1 MQMIMYVFGFVWYV
15 PLDENM
21 WVVCSLLTGIRM
33 ISIGSNL
40 SLIHSHSHSHSLFC
54 LVFLLFFFLFEM
66 LFGFSSIFYN
76 QIGHTDTTTHFL
88 LTLVLVPYTFNF
100 VVQISFQRMPKN
112 KTTESGRRHAFI
124 SFRERVDSIKIEPNK
139 RLDKRVHDEVESSH
153 LLTTLEHWNEL
164 NLSGT
169 FTDLSS
175 SIENYC
181 QSLPQVLHHKQRI
194 YEEIYQAIHKNDIH
208 SLQPSLELLSQ
219 FIHDLGPDFMPFYE
233 KTLGLLVEVVLMQSP
248 NDIQNNRN
256 TSNALNWIFTTLA
269 FAFKYLVKI
278 LTQDLH
284 PTFSGLFPLLTLTN
298 RSYIS
303 RFCAEALS
311 YLVRK
316 LNADVLRRFIHH
328 AIYDNVETVE
338 SNEHYLESLKI
349 LFSES
354 MKSTR
359 GSFHTKSKTILTILM
374 ECIISEI
381 KQEYQP
387 QVTSLVSD
395 ILLDVL
401 HHGEQNSCQEFYKL
415 VSGAVSDV
423 VQSSCSDLTLLMS
436 SQLLSSLCFVDSG
449 RKVSD
454 WSCVLDVV
462 DEILEVV
469 KNIQDPSIELT
480 ELLVYMMSIIFR
492 NVSIPSLM
500 SRHRRYLDAMY
511 NLNQGL
517 SFLPFAYAG
526 LTVAGEKL
534 KNFGITKYIQTYINN
549 ANTVEK
555 MQRVVLFLEKQGKR
569 FNFTIPDQLL
579 DAQTQHI
586 AADLEL
592 DGFEDIYWRLLL
604 VKHSTGKSFDVSIL
618 VQLAKTAPDSII
630 GREVVTLAIELLAPK
645 LEKSSPIAQ
654 DLTLFILERFDK
666 FSRSLNFLPA
676 MTQFI
681 KIVDDPQIFLDP
693 ALVCLLLPSHDT
705 RSHAIDLIE
714 SILAIQQIPTSPVF
728 QQIKLIEQIPLTID
742 TGRDIMLRVRN
753 LGTEL
758 LKQVKPT
765 QFDKITTVNFL
776 FGLLSNKFQ
785 PSWKAV
791 FEAIPLI
798 ASTCKSEI
806 WKCSFEFLLMDYQSR
821 DDLEEMLPGVDSNL
835 ILWQPKNY
843 RLHQNFEQFENNYL
857 VYFRSI
863 ENSIN
868 GLAKSSF
875 QQNEFEGLVRTN
887 TLQALQNA
895 PSVVDVSKLVDF
907 LLDANQHMIYQKWSK
922 NDKNEYLTLLS
933 KVKNLR
939 KISGSENLFNYMLDL
954 LTSTYTKVQQL
965 ALDVIFAFNDQIIN
979 KHRDVLRNFLDDV
992 TFSDELSKFTS
1003 IDCPI
1008 EYNDKQHIMPLV
1020 IRILFGKFQGKLA
1033 SKSKQGGKNAVLLSL
1048 PSFSDEE
1055 IASFIGIGASKL
1067 NYKDYFGK
1075 RMSTAGLGFD
1085 YGELKK
1091 ITGFISLLQQVYE
1104 VFKKNHASV
1113 LATTIEPL
1121 LYSLL
1126 CAQNR
1131 IDCESDEEDP
1141 VSDKMARHIR
1151 LSGMRSLKELFHIL
1165 GPEFDWTPYV
1175 GVVTNELIAPRL
1187 PKFANE
1193 NLQQPLAVLSLMCFW
1208 IRLPNTLPFLFASDF
1223 DAVKSILSLLEKQD
1237 AKESVI
1243 SVVLDFAVTALEK
1256 RNDTEE
1262 SYFTL
1267 LAIVVDSL
1275 LQTLS
1280 SIINRITNPE
1290 VGSKVIKTLLL
1301 MIQGDYIDTKE
1312 TKSALIQSLTF
1323 ALERNNQQIDVND
1336 KSNIL
1341 VALSSLLAS
1350 YECSFEKI
1358 LPLYQACSKLLRVI
1372 STKDVRETLATL
1384 FGVLGSKFERL
1395 QIVSQVVIG
1404 LNAYISRMGEYDFE
1418 NRLDA
1423 YRLVNEELYLS
1434 LDPIQWSPLLSN
1446 ALFNINDPTELAIR
1460 VNAGYLLKRFV
1471 DCYTSKPSAGEAQPY
1486 IHLLKD
1492 MILPLV
1498 RIGIRKENEDV
1509 QNEYVAVLEYIIKH
1523 DKYFPDLRDLQV
1535 LIGTEDDEELQFFR
1549 NINHI
1554 QLHLRQRSIR
1564 RLSTVA
1570 DSINGSNVSHYIL
1583 PLLERYTISNEERYR
1598 NIGLEALESIKILV
1612 RSISWNQYK
1621 AIFKRYL
1628 AGLKMDS
1635 EVLRQRVNLVV
1646 AISAVLKD
1654 HKDDG
1659 TLLNVGSQDDI
1670 DGFLQTEVL
1679 PQITKILQVRDDD
1692 TIVARA
1698 PLAEA
1703 AINLILSLSDDKVEG
1718 ALPSVLTSLCQVMR
1732 SRSEELRDAVRK
1744 TLGKITVA
1752 LGANY
1757 FSFIVRELKTAL
1769 SRGSQIHVL
1778 SYTVHYLLQCLAH
1791 VLQHGDLN
1799 ESISLTIDI
1808 AMEDIFGAAGQEKDA
1823 DGYTSK
1829 MKEVK
1834 FKKSFDTCE
1843 ILASNISLD
1852 HFGELINP
1860 IKLLLQ
1866 ETINHKVQV
1875 QLDEVLRK
1883 LSLGLNH
1890 NTEASNQAILH
1901 LCFEI
1906 FSMSNEADPN
1916 QKITKLSE
1924 SEQHFLTTLSRKT
1937 KSHVDRLPYRQTMQ
1951 KLSLEL
1957 LRTAISRHENLLL
1970 TSNLNGFVPLLA
1982 TAINSEAEGVVLA
1995 SLKVLIIVV
2004 RLPFDEESQG
2014 ILKSCVRK
2022 ALVLIKDSP
2031 TTNLDVCQAALKF
2044 LATTIKHN
2052 PTVVIK
2058 DSAISYVLTRVQP
2071 DLEEPNRQGLAF
2083 QFLKAVVSQHLLL
2096 PEIYDVMDS
2105 VAKLMIVNHSKEIRD
2120 MSRSIYFQF
2129 LMEYDQGKGK
2139 LEKLFK
2145 FLVNNLTYPTE
2156 EGRQSVMELIHLII
2170 LKAGPELLDKLASS
2184 FFIALAN
2191 ILVSDDSSRS
2201 REMAN
2206 VLLTSMMKKLSEV
2219 DFIEK
2224 YCTAWLQQSSNVLL
2238 KRCGFQVYK
2247 MLTTVFGMKVYP
2259 SLNKLALEN
2268 ISKILADSK
2277 FNEEG
2282 NSVDWELVYSSLSVF
2297 GAIVS
2302 CLKDQIYEQKY
2313 ISLWDSVI
2321 DCLLYPHSWIRLIT
2335 CRLVSVLL
2343 SNLDK
2348 SKLDNSKLEL
2358 IATKLIHQLRTPSL
2372 SDELGTMC
2380 IKNLTFIAVKWE
2392 DTRAQ
2397 LKTGDG
2403 DEMQYAN
2410 DFLIKRVCGIIKQ
2423 ENQTSLAKKIS
2434 IKFLILFIQ
2443 LTKEDRMIEVSEKI
2457 IDSLYNF
2464 TDEEYSR
2471 SLSDEELINISLQAL
2486 NMVQEKI
2493 GTTEYTRLFA
2503 KIRHQVDTRRKSR
2516 KAKRSQMAV
2525 TAPDIAA
2532 KRKFK
2537 KHERVREKRKHE
2549 KDENGY
2555 YKPKKKRVR

>member
-1 MQMIMYVFGFVWYV
+1 
-15 PLDENM
+15 
-21 WVVCSLLTGIRM
+21 
-33 ISIGSNL
+33 
-40 SLIHSHSHSHSLFC
+40 
-54 LVFLLFFFLFEM
+54 
-66 LFGFSSIFYN
+66 
-76 QIGHTDTTTHFL
+76 
-88 LTLVLVPYTFNF
+88 
-100 VVQISFQRMPKN
+100 MPK
-112 KTTESGRRHAFI
+112 KRTTESGRRHAFV

-169 FTDLSS
+169 FTELSS

-181 QSLPQVLHHKQRI
+181 QSLPQVLHHKQEI
-194 YEEIYQAIHKNDIH
+194 YDSIYQAIHKNDIH

-219 FIHDLGPDFMPFYE
+219 FIHDLGPDFLPFYE
-233 KTLGLLVEVVLMQSP
+233 KTLQLLVDVVLMQSP

-269 FAFKYLVKI
+269 FAFKYLVKT
-278 LTQDLH
+278 LTQDLQ
-284 PTFSGLFPLLTLTN
+284 PTFSGLLPLLTLHN
-298 RSYIS
+298 RAYIS

-316 LNADVLRRFIHH
+316 SSADVLRKFIHY
-328 AIYDNVETVE
+328 AIYEHMEEVA
-338 SNEHYLESLKI
+338 SNYHYLESLKV

-374 ECIISEI
+374 ECIVSEI
-381 KQEYQP
+381 KEEYQP

-401 HHGEQNSCQEFYKL
+401 HHGEQDACQDFYKL
-415 VSGAVSDV
+415 VSGAVHDII
-423 VQSSCSDLTLLMS
+423 QTTQDDLTLLMS
-436 SQLLSSLCFVDSG
+436 SQLLSTLCFVDSG
-449 RKVSD
+449 RKVTD

-462 DEILEVV
+462 DEILVAT
-469 KNIQDPSIELT
+469 KNLQKSSLELN
-480 ELLVYMMSIIFR
+480 ESLVYLMTIIFR
-492 NVSIPSLM
+492 NVDIQTLM
-500 SRHRRYLDAMY
+500 SRHKRYFDAMY
-511 NLNQGL
+511 DLNHGL
-517 SFLPFAYAG
+517 CFLPFAYAG
-526 LTVAGEKL
+526 LAIAGEKM
-534 KNFGITKYIQTYINN
+534 KNFGIFKQIQVYINN
-549 ANTVEK
+549 SNTVEK
-555 MQRVVLFLEKQGKR
+555 LQSVVLFLEKQGVQGQS
-569 FNFTIPDQLL
+569 NFTIPDHIL
-579 DAQTQHI
+579 DTQSQHI
-586 AADLEL
+586 VQDLESANYQN
-592 DGFEDIYWRLLL
+592 IYWRLLV
-604 VKHSTGKSFDVSIL
+604 VKHTARRTLDESIL
-618 VQLAKTAPDSII
+618 IQLVNRAPDSVV
-630 GREVVTLAIELLAPK
+630 GREVVSLAVELLAPQ
-645 LEKSSPIAQ
+645 LEKSSSIAQ
-654 DLTLFILERFDK
+654 ELTLLILDQFEK

-681 KIVDDPQIFLDP
+681 KVVDVPQKFMDS
-693 ALVCLLLPSHDT
+693 ALECLLLPSHDT

-714 SILAIQQIPTSPVF
+714 SILTIEQQPISPIF
-728 QQIKLIEQIPLTID
+728 SQIKLIEQIPLTID
-742 TGRDIMLRVRN
+742 TGRDIMLRVRS
-753 LGTEL
+753 LGIEL
-758 LKQVKPT
+758 SKEINPT
-765 QFDKITTVNFL
+765 KFDKTATVNFL

-791 FEAIPLI
+791 LEAVPLI

-806 WKCSFEFLLMDYQSR
+806 WKNSFEFLVMEYESR
-821 DDLEEMLPGVDSNL
+821 DELHEFSSEVASNL
-835 ILWQPKNY
+835 IQWQPKNY

-857 VYFRSI
+857 VYFRNIDRSI
-863 ENSIN
+863 D
-868 GLAKSSF
+868 GLAQSAY
-875 QQNEFEGLVRTN
+875 QQNEFETLIRSN
-887 TLQALQNA
+887 TLQALQSA
-895 PSVVDVSKLVDF
+895 PFVVDAPKLAGF
-907 LLDANQHMIYQKWSK
+907 LLDDKQHLVYQKWSK
-922 NDKNEYLTLLS
+922 NDKNEYLALLS
-933 KVKNLR
+933 KVKGLK
-939 KISGSENLFNYMLDL
+939 KITDSENVFNFMLDL

-965 ALDVIFAFNDQIIN
+965 SLDVIFSFNDPTIN
-979 KHRDVLRNFLDDV
+979 KHRDVLKNLLDDV

-1003 IDCPI
+1003 VDCPI
-1008 EYNDKQHIMPLV
+1008 ESEDKEHIMPLV
-1020 IRILFGKFQGKLA
+1020 IRILFGKFQGKPA

-1048 PSFSDEE
+1048 PSFDDNE
-1055 IASFIGIGASKL
+1055 IASFIDIGASKI
-1067 NYKDYFGK
+1067 NYRDYFEK
-1075 RMSTAGLGFD
+1075 RMPTVSLGLD
-1085 YGELKK
+1085 NSELKK
-1091 ITGFISLLQQVYE
+1091 ITGFINLLQQVYE
-1104 VFKKNHASV
+1104 VFRKNHASV

-1121 LYSLL
+1121 IYSLL

-1131 IDCESDEEDP
+1131 VDCGVDGEDP
-1141 VSDKMARHIR
+1141 VSDKMARNIR
-1151 LSGMRSLKELFHIL
+1151 SSGMRSLKELFQIL
-1165 GPEFDWTPYV
+1165 GPQFDWAPYV
-1175 GVVTNELIAPRL
+1175 GVVSNDLIAPRL

-1193 NLQQPLAVLSLMCFW
+1193 NLQQPSAVLLLMCFW
-1208 IRLPNTLPFLFASDF
+1208 IQSPNTLPFLFANDF
-1223 DAVKSILSLLEKQD
+1223 DAVKAILSLLEKSD

-1243 SVVLDFAVTALEK
+1243 SIVLDFAVTALEK
-1256 RNDTEE
+1256 RSDSEE

-1275 LQTLS
+1275 LHTLS
-1280 SIINRITNPE
+1280 STINRILDPE
-1290 VGSKVIKTLLL
+1290 VGSKAIKTLLL

-1323 ALERNNQQIDVND
+1323 ALERNNQQIDVSD

-1341 VALSSLLAS
+1341 VALSSLMAS
-1350 YECSFEKI
+1350 YDCTFEEI
-1358 LPLYQACSKLLRVI
+1358 LPLYHACSKLLRVI
-1372 STKDVRETLATL
+1372 STKEVRETLATL
-1384 FGVLGSKFERL
+1384 FGVLGTKFEQL
-1395 QIVSQVVIG
+1395 SVVARVIIG
-1404 LNAYISRMGEYDFE
+1404 LNAYTSRMNEYDFE
-1418 NRLDA
+1418 KRLDA
-1423 YRLVNEELYLS
+1423 YRLVNEELFLEF
-1434 LDPIQWSPLLSN
+1434 DPTQWMPLISN

-1471 DCYTSKPSAGEAQPY
+1471 DCYTSKSSIDEALPY

-1492 MILPLV
+1492 TILPIV
-1498 RIGIRKENEDV
+1498 RIGIRKDNEDV
-1509 QNEYVAVLEYIIKH
+1509 QNEYIAVLEYIVKN
-1523 DKYFPDLRDLQV
+1523 DKYYPDLKDLQV
-1535 LIGTEDDEELQFFR
+1535 LIGDEDEEESQFFR

-1554 QLHLRQRSIR
+1554 QLHLRQKSIR
-1564 RLSTVA
+1564 RLSTFA
-1570 DSINGSNVSHYIL
+1570 DSLNGSNVSHYLL
-1583 PLLERYTISNEERYR
+1583 PLLEKYAISKEEKYR
-1598 NIGLEALESIKILV
+1598 NIGLEALESIKILI
-1612 RSISWNQYK
+1612 RSINWNQFK
-1621 AIFKRYL
+1621 AILKRYL

-1646 AISAVLKD
+1646 AISSVLKD
-1654 HKDDG
+1654 HKDNG
-1659 TLLNVGSQDDI
+1659 TLASNLASQEDI
-1670 DGFLQTEVL
+1670 DGFLQIDVL

-1703 AINLILSLSDDKVEG
+1703 AINLILSLSDDKIEG

-1744 TLGKITVA
+1744 TLGKITIA

-1757 FSFIVRELKTAL
+1757 FSFIVKELKTAL

-1778 SYTVHYLLQCLAH
+1778 SFTVHYLLQCLAN
-1791 VLQHGDLN
+1791 VLKHGDLN
-1799 ESISLTIDI
+1799 ESISLTIEI

-1843 ILASNISLD
+1843 ILASNISLN

-1890 NTEASNQAILH
+1890 NIEASNQSILH
-1901 LCFEI
+1901 LCYEI
-1906 FSMSNEADPN
+1906 FIMSGEADPN
-1916 QKITKLSE
+1916 QKVTKISE
-1924 SEQHFLTTLSRKT
+1924 SEQHFLTTLNRKA
-1937 KSHVDRLPYRQTMQ
+1937 KSHVDRSIYKQTMQ

-1970 TSNLNGFVPLLA
+1970 TSNLRGFVPLLA
-1982 TAINSEAEGVVLA
+1982 TGVNSEGEGVVLA
-1995 SLKVLIIVV
+1995 SLRVLTIII
-2004 RLPFDEESQG
+2004 RLPFDEEVQG
-2014 ILKSCVRK
+2014 VLKSCVRK
-2022 ALVLIKDSP
+2022 ALLLIKDSP
-2031 TTNLDVCQAALKF
+2031 TTNSDVCQAALKF

-2052 PTVVIK
+2052 PKVVLK
-2058 DSAISYVLTRVQP
+2058 DSAISYVLTRIQP

-2083 QFLKAVVSQHLLL
+2083 QFLKAIVAQHLLL

-2139 LEKLFK
+2139 LEKSFK

-2170 LKAGPELLDKLASS
+2170 LKAGPELLEKLASS

-2206 VLLTSMMKKLSEV
+2206 VLLTSMMKKLNSV

-2247 MLTTVFGMKVYP
+2247 MLISVFGMKQFP
-2259 SLNKLALEN
+2259 SLNKLVLEN
-2268 ISKILADSK
+2268 ISKILSDSK
-2277 FNEEG
+2277 FSEEG
-2282 NSVDWELVYSSLSVF
+2282 NSVDWELTYSSLSVF

-2302 CLKDQIYEQKY
+2302 CVKDQIYEQKY
-2313 ISLWDSVI
+2313 VSLWDLVI

-2348 SKLDNSKLEL
+2348 SKLDNDKMEL

-2372 SDELGTMC
+2372 SDELGTLC
-2380 IKNLTFIAVKWE
+2380 IKNLAFIAVKWE
-2392 DTRAQ
+2392 EASAE
-2397 LKTGDG
+2397 LKNGDDG
-2403 DEMQYAN
+2403 EMQYAN

-2423 ENQTSLAKKIS
+2423 ENQSTIAKKMT

-2464 TDEEYSR
+2464 TDEEYCR
-2471 SLSDEELINISLQAL
+2471 SLSDDELTNMSLQAL
-2486 NMVQEKI
+2486 NMVKEKI

-2503 KIRHQVDTRRKSR
+2503 KVRQQVDTRRKSR

-2555 YKPKKKRVR
+2555 YRPKKKRVR

>member
-1 MQMIMYVFGFVWYV
+1 
-15 PLDENM
+15 
-21 WVVCSLLTGIRM
+21 
-33 ISIGSNL
+33 
-40 SLIHSHSHSHSLFC
+40 
-54 LVFLLFFFLFEM
+54 
-66 LFGFSSIFYN
+66 
-76 QIGHTDTTTHFL
+76 
-88 LTLVLVPYTFNF
+88 
-100 VVQISFQRMPKN
+100 MPKN
-112 KTTESGRRHAFI
+112 RTTESGRRHAFI
-124 SFRERVDSIKIEPNK
+124 SFRDRVDSIKIEPNK

-164 NLSGT
+164 NLSET
-169 FTDLSS
+169 YTDLSL

-181 QSLPQVLHHKQRI
+181 QSLPQVLHHKQKI
-194 YEEIYQAIHKNDIH
+194 YDAIYQAIQKNDIH
-208 SLQPSLELLSQ
+208 SLQACLELLSQ

-233 KTLGLLVEVVLMQSP
+233 RTLKLLVEVVLMQTP
-248 NDIQNNRN
+248 NDVQNNRN

-269 FAFKYLVKI
+269 FAFKYLVKT
-278 LTQDLH
+278 LTQDLQT
-284 PTFSGLFPLLTLTN
+284 TFSGLFPLLTLRN
-298 RSYIS
+298 KDYIS

-316 LNADVLRRFIHH
+316 SSADTLRKFIHY
-328 AIYDNVETVE
+328 AIYENIDNVV
-338 SNEHYLESLKI
+338 SNEQYLESLKV

-354 MKSTR
+354 MKSAR
-359 GSFHTKSKTILTILM
+359 GSFHTKSKTILSILM
-374 ECIISEI
+374 EGIISEV
-381 KQEYQP
+381 KEEYQP

-401 HHGEQNSCQEFYKL
+401 HHGEQDACEGFYKL
-415 VSGAVSDV
+415 VSGAVSEIIK
-423 VQSSCSDLTLLMS
+423 SNSSDLTLLMS
-436 SQLLSSLCFVDSG
+436 CQLLSTLCFADSG
-449 RKVSD
+449 RKVGD
-454 WSCVLDVV
+454 WSCVLNVA
-462 DEILEVV
+462 DEILEAAM
-469 KNIQDPSIELT
+469 KLPDTSIELNESLIYLMT
-480 ELLVYMMSIIFR
+480 IIFR
-492 NVSIPSLM
+492 NVDIQTLM
-500 SRHRRYLDAMY
+500 SRHKKYFDAMY
-511 NLNQGL
+511 NLNYGM
-517 SFLPFAYAG
+517 SFVPFVHAG
-526 LTVAGEKL
+526 LAVSGEKL
-534 KNFGITKYIQTYINN
+534 KNFGIVKHIQTFINN
-549 ANTVEK
+549 ANTEEK
-555 MQRVVLFLEKQGKR
+555 LQLAVLFLEKQKPYGQL
-569 FNFTIPDQLL
+569 NLTIPDNILETQAHGIVQSL
-579 DAQTQHI
+579 DAGDYKN
-586 AADLEL
+586 A
-592 DGFEDIYWRLLL
+592 YWRLLV
-604 VKHSTGKSFDVSIL
+604 VKHTTKKVIDASVLI
-618 VQLAKTAPDSII
+618 QLIKDAPDSTI
-630 GREVVTLAIELLAPK
+630 GREVVSLAIELLAPQ
-645 LEKSSPIAQ
+645 LEKSSSVTQ
-654 DLTLFILERFDK
+654 ELTLFILESFDR

-681 KIVDDPQIFLDP
+681 KVVDVPEKFMEP
-693 ALVCLLLPSHDT
+693 ALECLFLPNHDT

-714 SILAIQQIPTSPVF
+714 SIHKIEQIPISPIF
-728 QQIKLIEQIPLTID
+728 SQIKLIEQIPLTID

-758 LKQVKPT
+758 SKEVKPS
-765 QFDKITTVNFL
+765 QFDKTATVNFL

-791 FEAIPLI
+791 LDTIPLI
-798 ASTCKSEI
+798 ASTCKTEI
-806 WKCSFEFLLMDYQSR
+806 WNNAMKFLTMDYEQRESSHE
-821 DDLEEMLPGVDSNL
+821 LFSQVSSNL
-835 ILWQPKNY
+835 ISWQPKNY
-843 RLHQNFEQFENNYL
+843 RLYQNFQHFENNYL
-857 VYFRSI
+857 GYFRDTGKSI
-863 ENSIN
+863 DD
-868 GLAKSSF
+868 LAQLAF
-875 QQNEFEGLVRTN
+875 QQNEFEGLIRSN
-887 TLQALQNA
+887 TIHALQSA
-895 PSVVDVSKLVDF
+895 PSIVDATQLTAF
-907 LLDANQHMIYQKWSK
+907 LLDDNQHNIYQRWSK
-922 NDKNEYLTLLS
+922 TDKNDYLALLS
-933 KVKNLR
+933 KVKGLK
-939 KISGSENLFNYMLDL
+939 KIEKSEDFFNYMMDL

-965 ALDVIFAFNDQIIN
+965 SLDVILAFHDPIIN
-979 KHRDVLRNFLDDV
+979 KHRDVLKNMLDDV

-1003 IDCPI
+1003 VDCPI
-1008 EYNDKQHIMPLV
+1008 ESEDKEHIMPLV

-1048 PSFSDEE
+1048 PNFQDNE
-1055 IASFIGIGASKL
+1055 IALFIEIGANKI
-1067 NYKDYFGK
+1067 NYKDYFEK
-1075 RMSTAGLGFD
+1075 RVSMASLGFD
-1085 YGELKK
+1085 NGELKK
-1091 ITGFISLLQQVYE
+1091 ITGFINLIQQIYD
-1104 VFKKNHASV
+1104 VFKKNHVSV

-1121 LYSLL
+1121 IYSLL

-1131 IDCESDEEDP
+1131 IDCGMDGEDL
-1141 VSDKMARHIR
+1141 VSDKMVRNIR
-1151 LSGMRSLKELFHIL
+1151 STGMRSLKDLFHIL
-1165 GPEFDWTPYV
+1165 GPQFDWTPYV
-1175 GVVTNELIAPRL
+1175 NVVTNDLIAPRL

-1193 NLQQPLAVLSLMCFW
+1193 NLQQPSAVLSLMCFW
-1208 IRLPNTLPFLFASDF
+1208 IQSPNTLPFLFANDF
-1223 DAVKSILSLLEKQD
+1223 DAVKAILSLLEKSE

-1256 RNDTEE
+1256 KNDSEE
-1262 SYFTL
+1262 NYFTL

-1280 SIINRITNPE
+1280 STINRILDAD
-1290 VGSKVIKTLLL
+1290 VGSKAIKTLLL

-1312 TKSALIQSLTF
+1312 TKSALIQSLTY
-1323 ALERNNQQIDVND
+1323 ALERNNQQIDVSD

-1341 VALSSLLAS
+1341 IALSSLLGG
-1350 YECSFEKI
+1350 YECTFEEVI
-1358 LPLYQACSKLLRVI
+1358 PLYQACSKLLRVM
-1372 STKDVRETLATL
+1372 STKDVRETLASL
-1384 FGVLGSKFERL
+1384 FGVLGTKFEHL
-1395 QIVSQVVIG
+1395 QTVSQLIIG
-1404 LNAYISRMGEYDFE
+1404 LNAYTSRMNEYDFE
-1418 NRLDA
+1418 KRLDA
-1423 YRLVNEELYLS
+1423 YRLVNEELYPS
-1434 LDPIQWSPLLSN
+1434 LDPVQWTPLISN
-1446 ALFNINDPTELAIR
+1446 ALYNINDPNELAIR
-1460 VNAGYLLKRFV
+1460 VNAGYLLRRFV
-1471 DCYTSKPSAGEAQPY
+1471 DCYTSKASADEAQPY

-1492 MILPLV
+1492 TILPIV
-1498 RIGIRKENEDV
+1498 RIGIRKDNEDV
-1509 QNEYVAVLEYIIKH
+1509 QTEYIAVLEYIVKN
-1523 DKYFPDLRDLQV
+1523 DQYYPDLKDLQV
-1535 LIGTEDDEELQFFR
+1535 LIGDEDDEESQFFR
-1549 NINHI
+1549 NVNHI
-1554 QLHLRQRSIR
+1554 QLHLRQKSIR
-1564 RLSTVA
+1564 RLGTIA
-1570 DSINGSNVSHYIL
+1570 DNLNGSNVSHYIL
-1583 PLLERYTISNEERYR
+1583 PLLEKYAISKEEKYR

-1612 RSISWNQYK
+1612 RSINWNQYK
-1621 AIFKRYL
+1621 AILKRYL

-1646 AISAVLKD
+1646 AVSAVLKS
-1654 HKDDG
+1654 HKEDG
-1659 TLLNVGSQDDI
+1659 TLVNVASQEDI
-1670 DGFLQTEVL
+1670 NGFLLVDVL
-1679 PQITKILQVRDDD
+1679 PQITKLLQVRDDD

-1718 ALPSVLTSLCQVMR
+1718 ALPSVLTSMCQVMR

-1744 TLGKITVA
+1744 TLGKITIS

-1757 FSFIVRELKTAL
+1757 FSFIVKELKTAL

-1778 SYTVHYLLQCLAH
+1778 SFTVHYLLQCLAD

-1843 ILASNISLD
+1843 ILASNISLS

-1866 ETINHKVQV
+1866 ETINHKVQL

-1901 LCFEI
+1901 LCYEVFT
-1906 FSMSNEADPN
+1906 MADEADPN
-1916 QKITKLSE
+1916 QKVTKPSE

-1937 KSHVDRLPYRQTMQ
+1937 KNHVDRSLYRQTME

-1970 TSNLNGFVPLLA
+1970 VSNLKGFVPLLA
-1982 TAINSEAEGVVLA
+1982 TGINSEGEGVVLA
-1995 SLKVLIIVV
+1995 SLRVLTIII

-2022 ALVLIKDSP
+2022 ALILIKDSP
-2031 TTNLDVCQAALKF
+2031 TTNSDVCQAALKF
-2044 LATTIKHN
+2044 MATTIKHN
-2052 PTVVIK
+2052 PKVVLK
-2058 DSAISYVLTRVQP
+2058 DSAISYVLTRIQP

-2083 QFLKAVVSQHLLL
+2083 QFLKAIVAQHLLL

-2139 LEKLFK
+2139 LEKSFK

-2170 LKAGPELLDKLASS
+2170 LKAGPELLEKLASS

-2191 ILVSDDSSRS
+2191 ILISDDSSRS

-2206 VLLTSMMKKLSEV
+2206 ALLTSMMKKLNNLE
-2219 DFIEK
+2219 FIEK
-2224 YCTAWLQQSSNVLL
+2224 YCTAWLSQSSNVLL

-2247 MLTTVFGMKVYP
+2247 MLISVFGMKQFQN
-2259 SLNKLALEN
+2259 LNKLALEN
-2268 ISKILADSK
+2268 ITKILADSK
-2277 FNEEG
+2277 FTEEG
-2282 NSVDWELVYSSLSVF
+2282 NNVDWELLYSSLSVF

-2302 CLKDQIYEQKY
+2302 CVKDQIYESKY
-2313 ISLWDSVI
+2313 VKVWDLII

-2348 SKLDNSKLEL
+2348 SKLGNDKLEL
-2358 IATKLIHQLRTPSL
+2358 VSTKLIHQLRTPSL
-2372 SDELGTMC
+2372 SEELGTLC
-2380 IKNLTFIAVKWE
+2380 IKNLTYIAVKWE
-2392 DTRAQ
+2392 DSSAE
-2397 LKTGDG
+2397 LAVGEDG
-2403 DEMQYAN
+2403 ETQYAN
-2410 DFLIKRVCGIIKQ
+2410 DFLIKRVCGIVKQ
-2423 ENQTSLAKKIS
+2423 ENQSSVSKKIA

-2464 TDEEYSR
+2464 TDEEYCQ
-2471 SLSDEELINISLQAL
+2471 SLSDDELTNRSLQAL

-2503 KIRHQVDTRRKSR
+2503 KVRQQVDARRKTR

>member
-1 MQMIMYVFGFVWYV
+1 
-15 PLDENM
+15 
-21 WVVCSLLTGIRM
+21 
-33 ISIGSNL
+33 
-40 SLIHSHSHSHSLFC
+40 
-54 LVFLLFFFLFEM
+54 
-66 LFGFSSIFYN
+66 
-76 QIGHTDTTTHFL
+76 
-88 LTLVLVPYTFNF
+88 
-100 VVQISFQRMPKN
+100 MPKN
-112 KTTESGRRHAFI
+112 RTTESSRRHAFI
-124 SFRERVDSIKIEPNK
+124 SFRERVDSIKIEPSK
-139 RLDKRVHDEVESSH
+139 RLDRRVHDEVESSH

-175 SIENYC
+175 NIANYC

-194 YEEIYQAIHKNDIH
+194 YDSIYEAIQQNDIH

-219 FIHDLGPDFMPFYE
+219 FIHDLGPDFLPFY
-233 KTLGLLVEVVLMQSP
+233 KQTLQLLVEVVLMQSP

-278 LTQDLH
+278 LTQDLQ
-284 PTFSGLFPLLTLTN
+284 PTFSGLLPLLTLTN
-298 RSYIS
+298 RAYIS

-316 LNADVLRRFIHH
+316 SSADVLRKFIHY
-328 AIYDNVETVE
+328 AIYEHVNTLV
-338 SNEHYLESLKI
+338 SNDHYGESLKI

-381 KQEYQP
+381 KEKYQP

-401 HHGEQNSCQEFYKL
+401 HHGEADACQAFYKL
-415 VSGAVSDV
+415 VSEAVHDV
-423 VQSSCSDLTLLMS
+423 IQSNCSDLTLLMS
-436 SQLLSSLCFVDSG
+436 SQLLSTLCFADSG
-449 RKVSD
+449 KKVTD
-454 WSCVLDVV
+454 WSCVLNVV
-462 DEILEVV
+462 DEIVEAVEHRKETSLEL
-469 KNIQDPSIELT
+469 NES
-480 ELLVYMMSIIFR
+480 LVYLMTIIFR
-492 NVSIPSLM
+492 NVNIQSLV
-500 SRHRRYLDAMY
+500 SHYQRYFDAMY
-511 NLNQGL
+511 NLNRGLTFL
-517 SFLPFAYAG
+517 SFVYAG
-526 LTVAGEKL
+526 LAIAGGKL
-534 KNFGITKYIQTYINN
+534 KNFGIDKYIQMYINN
-549 ANTVEK
+549 ASTADK
-555 MQRVVLFLEKQGKR
+555 LQMIVLFLEKSEKSDQSK
-569 FNFTIPDQLL
+569 FTIPDHILE
-579 DAQTQHI
+579 AQSQHV
-586 AADLEL
+586 AQGTESGDYQSV
-592 DGFEDIYWRLLL
+592 YWRLLV
-604 VKHSTGKSFDVSIL
+604 VKFTTKRAIDASVLIKLIKS
-618 VQLAKTAPDSII
+618 APDSVI
-630 GREVVTLAIELLAPK
+630 GREIVALSVELLAPQ
-645 LEKSSPIAQ
+645 LEKSLSVTQELSAH
-654 DLTLFILERFDK
+654 ILQSFGK

-676 MTQFI
+676 MTQLL
-681 KIVDDPQIFLDP
+681 KVVDEPQKFLDP
-693 ALVCLLLPSHDT
+693 AIECLLLPSHKT
-705 RSHAIDLIE
+705 RSHSMDLIE
-714 SILAIQQIPTSPVF
+714 SILAIEQKPISPIF
-728 QQIKLIEQIPLTID
+728 SQIKLIEQIPLSIE

-753 LGTEL
+753 LASEL
-758 LKQVKPT
+758 SKEINPS
-765 QFDKITTVNFL
+765 QFDKTVTINFL

-791 FEAIPLI
+791 FEAVPLL
-798 ASTCKSEI
+798 ASTCKGEI
-806 WKCSFEFLLMDYQSR
+806 WKTSFVFLTMDYEPR
-821 DDLEEMLPGVDSNL
+821 EESYDFSSELTSNL
-835 ILWQPKNY
+835 ISWQPRNH
-843 RLHQNFEQFENNYL
+843 RLYQNFEQFENKSL
-857 VYFRSI
+857 AYFRNVN
-863 ENSIN
+863 NSIYD
-868 GLAKSSF
+868 LAQDAY
-875 QQNEFEGLVRTN
+875 QQNEFEGLIRSN
-887 TLQALQNA
+887 TLQALQSA
-895 PSVVDVSKLVDF
+895 PSVVNASKLADF
-907 LLDANQHMIYQKWSK
+907 LLNDKQNGIYQNWSK
-922 NDKNEYLTLLS
+922 NDKNAYLALLS
-933 KVKNLR
+933 KVKNLK
-939 KISGSENLFNYMLDL
+939 KIDGCDNLFKYMLDL
-954 LTSTYTKVQQL
+954 LTSTYTKVQSL
-965 ALDVIFAFNDQIIN
+965 SLDVIFAFNDPIIN
-979 KHRDVLRNFLDDV
+979 KHKDVLKNLLDDV

-1003 IDCPI
+1003 VDCPI
-1008 EYNDKQHIMPLV
+1008 ESEAKQHIMPLV
-1020 IRILFGKFQGKLA
+1020 IRILFGKFQGKPA

-1048 PSFSDEE
+1048 PNFTDDE
-1055 IASFIGIGASKL
+1055 IVSFIEIGANKIS
-1067 NYKDYFGK
+1067 YKDYFEK
-1075 RMSTAGLGFD
+1075 RVSSVSLGLD
-1085 YGELKK
+1085 DGELKR
-1091 ITGFISLLQQVYE
+1091 ITGFINLLQQVYE
-1104 VFKKNHASV
+1104 VFKKNHAFV

-1121 LYSLL
+1121 IYSLL

-1131 IDCESDEEDP
+1131 IDCKVEGEDP
-1141 VSDKMARHIR
+1141 VSDKMARNIR
-1151 LSGMRSLKELFHIL
+1151 SGGMRNLKELFRIL
-1165 GPEFDWTPYV
+1165 GPQFNWKQYV
-1175 GVVTNELIAPRL
+1175 GVVSDDLIAPRL

-1193 NLQQPLAVLSLMCFW
+1193 NLQQPSAVLTLMCFW
-1208 IRLPNTLPFLFASDF
+1208 IQSPNTLPLLFANDF
-1223 DAVKSILSLLEKQD
+1223 EAVKAILSLLERPE
-1237 AKESVI
+1237 AKEAVI

-1256 RNDTEE
+1256 KDDSEE

-1280 SIINRITNPE
+1280 STINRILEPE
-1290 VGSKVIKTLLL
+1290 VGSKAIKTLLL

-1323 ALERNNQQIDVND
+1323 ALERNNQQIDVSD
-1336 KSNIL
+1336 KSNVLI
-1341 VALSSLLAS
+1341 ALSSLMAS
-1350 YECSFEKI
+1350 YDCTFEEI
-1358 LPLYQACSKLLRVI
+1358 LPLYLACAKLLRVVPV
-1372 STKDVRETLATL
+1372 KEVRETLATL
-1384 FGVLGSKFERL
+1384 FGVLGTKFEQL
-1395 QIVSQVVIG
+1395 QVVSQIITG
-1404 LNAYISRMGEYDFE
+1404 LNAYTSRMNEYDFE
-1418 NRLDA
+1418 KRLEA
-1423 YRLVNEELYLS
+1423 YRLVNEELYPS
-1434 LDPIQWSPLLSN
+1434 FDPVQWVPLLNN

-1460 VNAGYLLKRFV
+1460 VNAGYLLRRFV
-1471 DCYTSKPSAGEAQPY
+1471 DCYTSKTSANEAVPY

-1492 MILPLV
+1492 TILPIV

-1509 QNEYVAVLEYIIKH
+1509 QTEYVAVLEYIVKC
-1523 DKYFPDLRDLQV
+1523 DKYFPDLKDLQV
-1535 LIGTEDDEELQFFR
+1535 LIGEEEDEESQFFR

-1554 QLHLRQRSIR
+1554 QLHLRQKSIR
-1564 RLSTVA
+1564 RLGQFS
-1570 DSINGSNVSHYIL
+1570 DSLSGSNVSHYIL
-1583 PLLERYTISNEERYR
+1583 PLLEKYTISKEEKYR
-1598 NIGLEALESIKILV
+1598 NIGLEALDSIKVLV
-1612 RSISWNQYK
+1612 RSINWNQYK
-1621 AIFKRYL
+1621 AILKRYL
-1628 AGLKMDS
+1628 AGLEMDS

-1646 AISAVLKD
+1646 AVSSVLKD
-1654 HKDDG
+1654 HKENG
-1659 TLLNVGSQDDI
+1659 TLSNVASREEI
-1670 DGFLQTEVL
+1670 DAFLIGDVL
-1679 PQITKILQVRDDD
+1679 SQITKILQVRDDD

-1703 AINLILSLSDDKVEG
+1703 AINLILSLSGDKVEG
-1718 ALPSVLTSLCQVMR
+1718 ALPSVLTSMCQVMR

-1744 TLGKITVA
+1744 TLGRITIA

-1757 FSFIVRELKTAL
+1757 FSFIIRELKTAL

-1778 SYTVHYLLQCLAH
+1778 SFTVHYLLQCLSN
-1791 VLQHGDLN
+1791 VLKHGDLD

-1843 ILASNISLD
+1843 ILASNISLTN
-1852 HFGELINP
+1852 FGELVTP

-1866 ETINHKVQV
+1866 ETINHRVQV

-1890 NTEASNQAILH
+1890 NTEASSQNILH
-1901 LCFEI
+1901 LCYEI
-1906 FSMSNEADPN
+1906 FMMSNEADPN
-1916 QKITKLSE
+1916 QKVTKISE

-1937 KSHVDRLPYRQTMQ
+1937 KSHVDRSVYKQTMQ

-1957 LRTAISRHENLLL
+1957 LRTAISRHESLLT
-1970 TSNLNGFVPLLA
+1970 TSNLKGFVTLLA
-1982 TAINSEAEGVVLA
+1982 TGINSEGEGVVLA
-1995 SLKVLIIVV
+1995 SLKVLTIII

-2014 ILKSCVRK
+2014 ILKACVRK
-2022 ALVLIKDSP
+2022 ALLLIKDSP
-2031 TTNLDVCQAALKF
+2031 TTNSDVCQAALKF

-2052 PTVVIK
+2052 PKVVLK
-2058 DSAISYVLTRVQP
+2058 DSAISYVLTRIQP

-2083 QFLKAVVSQHLLL
+2083 QFLKAIVSQHLLL

-2139 LEKLFK
+2139 LEKSFK

-2170 LKAGPELLDKLASS
+2170 LKAGPDLLEKLASS

-2191 ILVSDDSSRS
+2191 ILVSDDSSRC

-2206 VLLTSMMKKLSEV
+2206 ALLTSMMKKLNNA

-2224 YCTAWLQQSSNVLL
+2224 YCSAWLSQSSNVLL

-2247 MLTTVFGMKVYP
+2247 MLITVFGMKQFP
-2259 SLNKLALEN
+2259 NLNKLVLDN

-2277 FNEEG
+2277 YNEEG
-2282 NSVDWELVYSSLSVF
+2282 NSVDWELLYSSLSVF
-2297 GAIVS
+2297 GAITS
-2302 CLKDQIYEQKY
+2302 CVKDQIYEQKY
-2313 ISLWDSVI
+2313 VALWDSVI

-2348 SKLDNSKLEL
+2348 SKLDNNKLEL

-2372 SDELGTMC
+2372 TDELGTLC

-2392 DTRAQ
+2392 TTNAH
-2397 LKTGDG
+2397 LKGAASGDDNG
-2403 DEMQYAN
+2403 EVQYAN

-2423 ENQTSLAKKIS
+2423 ENQSMLAKKMA

-2464 TDEEYSR
+2464 TDEEYCR
-2471 SLSDEELINISLQAL
+2471 SLSDDELTNMSLQAL
-2486 NMVQEKI
+2486 NMVKEKI

-2503 KIRHQVDTRRKSR
+2503 KVRQQVDTRRKTR

-2525 TAPDIAA
+2525 TAPEIAA